1 MTCYFEPSL
10 GIGLE
15 SRYCTPLRTGKNMFS
30 VNLKSYA
37 METERIL
44 LKDFRMIW
52 GVQVSWNM

>member
-15 SRYCTPLRTGKNMFS
+15 SRYTSTNGEKHMFS

-44 LKDFRMIW
+44 LNDFPMIW